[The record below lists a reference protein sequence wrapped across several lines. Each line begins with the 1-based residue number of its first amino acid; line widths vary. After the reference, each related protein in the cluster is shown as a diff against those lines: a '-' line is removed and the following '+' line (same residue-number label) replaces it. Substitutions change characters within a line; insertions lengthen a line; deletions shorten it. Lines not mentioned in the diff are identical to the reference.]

1 MNKSAFNGAAA
12 KLAAGG
18 KAASYLCGRS
28 WPENRRPTVAVNI
41 NLPAAAR
48 VFRAIPY
55 ASLFHPFFRMSY
67 QTLTVVALTQETADC
82 VTIHL
87 ERPDRQPI
95 ASRPGQFLTLIVPC
109 GPGGKKERRAY
120 SLSSTPA
127 EAPRL
132 SVTVKR
138 VPGGLVSNYLLDTVQ
153 VGQQMEVME
162 PLGNFTLSPSPKA
175 ARSLVLI
182 GAGSGITPLMSMLK
196 AVVGTEPNS
205 HVLLIYGSRDEESV
219 IFRQQLADLEARAT
233 GHLQVE
239 HVYSQPRK
247 PGGPHQH
254 TGRVNRTT
262 LLRILEQR
270 HQFPAEQAEYF
281 LCGPEGLMAEA
292 QAALALL
299 HVPEAR
305 IRRESFVVAS
315 ADTAE
320 AAAAQLN
327 GHGDVTDNPADDTK
341 STRTVTIQYEGSE
354 YRIEVPAGKTI
365 LETALDQD
373 IDLPYS
379 CQAGLC
385 TACRGKCLSGNVHL
399 DEREGLSDSEMKQG
413 YVLTCV
419 AHPMT
424 DDVVI
429 EIG

>member
-1 MNKSAFNGAAA
+1 MS
-12 KLAAGG
+12 
-18 KAASYLCGRS
+18 SPYL
-28 WPENRRPTVAVNI
+28 
-41 NLPAAAR
+41 
-48 VFRAIPY
+48 
-55 ASLFHPFFRMSY
+55 
-67 QTLTVVALTQETADC
+67 TLNVVELTQETADS

-95 ASRPGQFLTLIVPC
+95 SSRPGQFLTLILPC

-120 SLSSTPA
+120 SLSSTPH

-153 VGQQMEVME
+153 VGQQLEVME
-162 PLGNFTLSPSPKA
+162 PLGNFTLAPSPKA

-196 AVVGTEPNS
+196 AVLAGEPNS
-205 HVLLIYGSRDEESV
+205 HVLLVYGNRNEESV
-219 IFRQQLADLEARAT
+219 IFQQQLAALEAGSGGR
-233 GHLQVE
+233 LQVE
-239 HVYSQPRK
+239 HVYSQPLE
-247 PGGPHQH
+247 PMAPHRH
-254 TGRVNRTT
+254 TGRLNRTM

-270 HQFPAEQAEYF
+270 HQFPAEQADYF
-281 LCGPEGLMAEA
+281 MCGPEGLMAEA
-292 QAALALL
+292 RAALDLL
-299 HVPEAR
+299 QVPEAR
-305 IRRESFVVAS
+305 VRRESFVAA

-320 AAAAQLN
+320 AAATQPN
-327 GHGDVTDNPADDTK
+327 GHGDVTASAADEVK
-341 STRTVTIQYEGSE
+341 SSRTVTIQYEGSE
-354 YRIEVPAGKTI
+354 YKIEVPKGQTI
-365 LETALDQD
+365 LEVALDQD

-385 TACRGKCLSGNVHL
+385 TACRGKCLSGQVHL

-413 YVLTCV
+413 YILTCV

>member
-1 MNKSAFNGAAA
+1 MFGSPSGCVHTQTPQYPI
-12 KLAAGG
+12 
-18 KAASYLCGRS
+18 S
-28 WPENRRPTVAVNI
+28 
-41 NLPAAAR
+41 
-48 VFRAIPY
+48 
-55 ASLFHPFFRMSY
+55 RMSY
-67 QTLTVVALTQETADC
+67 QTLTVVALTQETADSI
-82 VTIHL
+82 TIHL

-95 ASRPGQFLTLIVPC
+95 ASRPGQFLTLILPC
-109 GPGGKKERRAY
+109 GAGGKKERRAY
-120 SLSSTPA
+120 SLSSTPH

-138 VPGGLVSNYLLDTVQ
+138 VPGGLVSNYLLDTVE
-153 VGQQMEVME
+153 VGQQIEVME

-182 GAGSGITPLMSMLK
+182 GAGSGITPLMSILK
-196 AVVGTEPNS
+196 AVVNTEPNS
-205 HVLLIYGSRDEESV
+205 HVLLIYGNRNEESV
-219 IFRQQLADLEARAT
+219 IFQKQLDGLEASTNGRV
-233 GHLQVE
+233 QVE
-239 HVYSQPRK
+239 HVYSQPLK
-247 PGGPHQH
+247 PGGAHRH
-254 TGRVNRTT
+254 TGRLNRTM

-281 LCGPEGLMAEA
+281 MCGPEGLMAEA
-292 QAALALL
+292 RAALDLL
-299 HVPEAR
+299 NVPEAR
-305 IRRESFVVAS
+305 IRRESFVAS

-320 AAAAQLN
+320 AAAGQPN
-327 GHGDVTDNPADDTK
+327 GHGDVSDSPADDTK
-341 STRTVTIQYEGSE
+341 NTRSVTIQYEGSE
-354 YRIEVPAGKTI
+354 YVIEVPAGKTI

-385 TACRGKCLSGNVHL
+385 TACRGKCLSGKVHL

-419 AHPMT
+419 GHPMT